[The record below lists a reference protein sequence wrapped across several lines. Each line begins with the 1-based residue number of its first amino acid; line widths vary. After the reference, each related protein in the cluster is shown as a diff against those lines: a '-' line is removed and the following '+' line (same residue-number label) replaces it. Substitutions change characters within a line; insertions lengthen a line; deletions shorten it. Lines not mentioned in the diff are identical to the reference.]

1 MWHTSIHIPTTIRA
15 SWRRLYIRVEY
26 DGTTSNLLS
35 RQRNSN
41 PKETFGYDKLDRLVS
56 VNTGGN
62 TTMNISYAPNGNILS
77 KTGVGNY
84 EYDGNVRPHAVMEV
98 ENRDGSIPLDELQT
112 RYNDFGKVEWLSLQK
127 NGEGVDA
134 SFVYGPDEQ
143 RWYSKTNQYPSTS
156 REVVYAGDYEKV
168 SDSWTGEPARE
179 FYYLDGNTIVVR
191 ENGKYKYFLA
201 FTDNIGS
208 ILSVIDENGVKVFDA
223 SYDAWGRQTVTR
235 NDIGLLR
242 GYTGHE
248 MIPELEI
255 INMNGRLYDPVLGR
269 FFSPDNYVQM
279 PENSQS
285 FNRYSYCLNNPLK
298 YNDPSGESFALVFAI
313 FSVVSDM
320 AIAAHNGENMLKA
333 GAISALSAAA
343 TYGIGE
349 WLGSTGKFSK
359 ELLRAG
365 AHGLASG
372 AISAISGNGHDF
384 FSSFVSS
391 AAASGIGSFAS
402 GVDMNSGLM
411 LASCTAVGGAVA
423 WAIGGDIIL
432 GAMNG
437 LQIGVLNHGAHGGGE
452 DRTPSSVS
460 VTTNKDGDKE
470 IIVTY
475 ITPGTMNSR
484 LRNYPREMPLQS
496 VYPEFGIL
504 LGARAIVNGV
514 SRLASQ
520 LYNNY
525 TTEAHVVMGRC
536 NAPMNVVNR
545 NRPAVINGRKYT
557 GHALDRMQ
565 GRGYTPSVVEDIVT
579 NPLIKDKGNGA
590 GAWIRQNDN
599 GRVIINDNGDVITV
613 IPRK

>member
-1 MWHTSIHIPTTIRA
+1 MCFLNECEQVLRSFFLKDLSETVWHTSIHILTTIRA

-26 DGTTSNLLS
+26 DGKTSNLLS

-56 VNTGGN
+56 VNTSGN
-62 TTMNISYAPNGNILS
+62 TTMNITYAPNGNILS

-84 EYDGNVRPHAVMEV
+84 GYDEDDRPHAVMEV
-98 ENRDGSIPLDELQT
+98 ENRDGSIPLEDLKT
-112 RYNDFGKVEWLSLQK
+112 HYNDFGKVDWISHERYRNTFTESI
-127 NGEGVDA
+127 E
-134 SFVYGPDEQ
+134 YGPDEQ
-143 RWYSKTNQYPSTS
+143 RWYSETDNYPYINN
-156 REVVYAGDYEKV
+156 RKIVYAGDYEKI
-168 SDSWTGEPARE
+168 SDPYSSMSPRE

-298 YNDPSGESFALVFAI
+298 YNDPSGESFALVFAV

-372 AISAISGNGHDF
+372 AISAISGNGRNF

-391 AAASGIGSFAS
+391 AAASGIGSYAS
-402 GVDMNSGLM
+402 GVDINDGLM

-423 WAIGGDIIL
+423 WATGGDIIL

-437 LQIGVLNHGAHGGGE
+437 LRIGMLNHEPHKIKAPKFFKRLRKHYDEGTGKDFILKSDEFKYLLNKGE
-452 DRTPSSVS
+452 VDFANAKDIGDGYYSATINFYNSDNDLKFSFGRATVIYKADSGKNIFCHFSDRYDFDSKPW
-460 VTTNKDGDKE
+460 GDRSYLNE
-470 IIVTY
+470 IIT
-475 ITPGTMNSR
+475 
-484 LRNYPREMPLQS
+484 
-496 VYPEFGIL
+496 
-504 LGARAIVNGV
+504 
-514 SRLASQ
+514 
-520 LYNNY
+520 
-525 TTEAHVVMGRC
+525 
-536 NAPMNVVNR
+536 
-545 NRPAVINGRKYT
+545 
-557 GHALDRMQ
+557 
-565 GRGYTPSVVEDIVT
+565 RGYKKWSDGKAFNIYYKK
-579 NPLIKDKGNGA
+579 I
-590 GAWIRQNDN
+590 W
-599 GRVIINDNGDVITV
+599 
-613 IPRK
+613 RK

>member
-1 MWHTSIHIPTTIRA
+1 MLTQVLRSFFLKDLSETVWHTSIHILTTIRA

-26 DGTTSNLLS
+26 DGKTSNLLS

-56 VNTGGN
+56 VNTSGN
-62 TTMNISYAPNGNILS
+62 TTMNISYATNGNILS

-84 EYDGNVRPHAVMEV
+84 EYDGNVRPHAVTEV

-127 NGEGVDA
+127 NSEGVDV

-168 SDSWTGEPARE
+168 SDSWTVEPARE

-298 YNDPSGESFALVFAI
+298 YNDPSGEIFGFIGGLIRGTFKLFTKGDFLAPFKESWNGLKLDFKVFGGLYVGDFKQLVSRYTWESLQTSIGFFYSEFSLLVHDVDAVEYYDGATFVINKHNGNGGYGVTIGSYINISERGVIPYDEHGNFAPYMDGLYMHEYGHYIQSQEYGFGYL
-313 FSVVSDM
+313 FSVGIPSLWDLTFGDGKGKTSDNYQK
-320 AIAAHNGENMLKA
+320 HDLKWFER
-333 GAISALSAAA
+333 SANAKAYKHFEGL
-343 TYGIGE
+343 YGK
-349 WLGSTGKFSK
+349 WDYK
-359 ELLRAG
+359 
-365 AHGLASG
+365 
-372 AISAISGNGHDF
+372 
-384 FSSFVSS
+384 
-391 AAASGIGSFAS
+391 
-402 GVDMNSGLM
+402 
-411 LASCTAVGGAVA
+411 
-423 WAIGGDIIL
+423 
-432 GAMNG
+432 
-437 LQIGVLNHGAHGGGE
+437 
-452 DRTPSSVS
+452 
-460 VTTNKDGDKE
+460 
-470 IIVTY
+470 
-475 ITPGTMNSR
+475 
-484 LRNYPREMPLQS
+484 NYPIE
-496 VYPEFGIL
+496 YP
-504 LGARAIVNGV
+504 
-514 SRLASQ
+514 
-520 LYNNY
+520 
-525 TTEAHVVMGRC
+525 H
-536 NAPMNVVNR
+536 
-545 NRPAVINGRKYT
+545 
-557 GHALDRMQ
+557 
-565 GRGYTPSVVEDIVT
+565 
-579 NPLIKDKGNGA
+579 
-590 GAWIRQNDN
+590 
-599 GRVIINDNGDVITV
+599 
-613 IPRK
+613 